1 MQLDGIHHISAITG
15 DAPRNLDF
23 YTRVLGLRMIAKTVN
38 QDDPSVYHLFYGD
51 EHARPGA
58 DLTFFEYP
66 DAAPGHPGAG
76 MVHRI
81 VWRVGSPEAIE
92 FWARRLATD
101 GVAVERDDRGAL
113 RFADPEGLAH
123 ELVVATSADAAL
135 IAEHPE
141 VPAELA
147 LQGFEGVRAYSRD
160 PGLSARLLER
170 LMGGVRYGDEDR
182 WELRGE
188 RRGGWIGFDPAPA
201 ARGRQSAGVVHHVAF
216 STTDADMA
224 SWIQTVSD
232 AGIANSGYVDRHY
245 FHSLYFREPS
255 GVLYE
260 LATLEP
266 GFTVDGPVE
275 ELGTRLM
282 LPPFLESRREQI
294 AARLTP
300 LPDPRAGWATI
311 GARS

>member
-1 MQLDGIHHISAITG
+1 
-15 DAPRNLDF
+15 
-23 YTRVLGLRMIAKTVN
+23 
-38 QDDPSVYHLFYGD
+38 
-51 EHARPGA
+51 
-58 DLTFFEYP
+58 
-66 DAAPGHPGAG
+66 
-76 MVHRI
+76 
-81 VWRVGSPEAIE
+81 
-92 FWARRLATD
+92 
-101 GVAVERDDRGAL
+101 
-113 RFADPEGLAH
+113 
-123 ELVVATSADAAL
+123 
-135 IAEHPE
+135 
-141 VPAELA
+141 
-147 LQGFEGVRAYSRD
+147 
-160 PGLSARLLER
+160 
-170 LMGGVRYGDEDR
+170 
-182 WELRGE
+182 
-188 RRGGWIGFDPAPA
+188 
-201 ARGRQSAGVVHHVAF
+201 VHHVAF

-275 ELGTRLM
+275 ELGTRLI